1 MQVSIEASE
10 GLERRMRVQV
20 PAERIE
26 KEVAT
31 RLASVRRSAKIQG
44 FRPGKVPQKVIEQRY
59 GGQVRQEV
67 LQDILQSTYSEAV
80 IQENLQPAGGPTIE
94 PGNLDQGADLTYTAI
109 FEVYPEVELKGLN
122 LIKINSPKAEVTD
135 ADVDVMI
142 ENLRKQRAEWV
153 AAERAAAEG
162 DQVTLDFTGTLKGE
176 PFEGGSAEGF
186 KVVLGD
192 GSMLPDFDKNLSGVT
207 AGSEKS
213 FKLKFPK
220 DYHAADLAGQKVE
233 FAIKVHEVAE
243 RELPQLGEELVKA
256 YGIESGSVDDL
267 RADIRA
273 NMERELAAKTSAE
286 VKRQLLDGLLEQN
299 LIPVPEVLVRQ
310 EAESIRKET
319 LQRMGLT
326 ESDQAPAVE
335 NFRDTAEK
343 RVRLGLLMSAAIKEN
358 SIELDQARV
367 LAKVDELCE
376 PYENPAEIRSIYLQ
390 NQQFLG
396 QIQNMVL
403 EEQVVDWLTGQA
415 SVKPKAMSFTELMD
429 IRA

>member
-122 LIKINSPKAEVTD
+122 LIKINSPKAEVSD
-135 ADVDVMI
+135 ADVDAMI

-153 AAERAAAEG
+153 AVERAAAEG

-176 PFEGGSAEGF
+176 PFEGGSAEAF

-220 DYHAADLAGQKVE
+220 DYHAADLAGQKAE

-243 RELPQLGEELVKA
+243 RELPELGEELVKA
-256 YGIESGSVDDL
+256 YGIESGSVDEL

-299 LIPVPEVLVRQ
+299 LIPVPEVLVQ
-310 EAESIRKET
+310 TGS
-319 LQRMGLT
+319 
-326 ESDQAPAVE
+326 
-335 NFRDTAEK
+335 
-343 RVRLGLLMSAAIKEN
+343 RVHTQG
-358 SIELDQARV
+358 
-367 LAKVDELCE
+367 
-376 PYENPAEIRSIYLQ
+376 NPATHGADRIRSGTRGRKL
-390 NQQFLG
+390 
-396 QIQNMVL
+396 
-403 EEQVVDWLTGQA
+403 
-415 SVKPKAMSFTELMD
+415 P
-429 IRA
+429 